1 MKHQTTNNITIW
13 DDRDIALGLRD
24 HLAKIVALK
33 NSGYEDAEP
42 NNKDYRV
49 ADLCGALIEV
59 ESRM

>member
-1 MKHQTTNNITIW
+1 MKHLTTNNITIW

-33 NSGYEDAEP
+33 NSGYGAEP
-42 NNKDYRV
+42 NDDDYRV

-59 ESRM
+59 EARI